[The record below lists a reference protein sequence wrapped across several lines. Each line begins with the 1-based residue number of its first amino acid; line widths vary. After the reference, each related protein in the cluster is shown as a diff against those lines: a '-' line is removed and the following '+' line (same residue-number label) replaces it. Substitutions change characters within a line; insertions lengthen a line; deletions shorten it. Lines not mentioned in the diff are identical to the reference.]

1 MRLADLVR
9 FAGRALGGHGLRT
22 GFSLLGVAI
31 GVASVIT
38 LTGLGE
44 GARSYITSEFTSLGT
59 NLLTFV
65 PGKTETR
72 GGAPLVSATTND
84 LTVADAEAL
93 ARRVPQL
100 RRVAPIS
107 MGTAPAGHGDRS
119 RNIVVLGTTPAY
131 LAIRHLRMASG
142 RYLPPDE
149 PNAPVCVLGSK
160 VASEL
165 FGSNN
170 PLGQMIRLGQM
181 RFRVLGVLAPRGQSV
196 GMNMDDVVHIP
207 VRSGLRL
214 FNRTGLFR
222 IVAEVSSS
230 QAVPAAE
237 KEALA
242 VLQER
247 HGGVEDVTAVTQDAV
262 MATFDRI
269 FNALTLALAGIA
281 AISLAVAG
289 IGIMNVMLVSV
300 SERRPEIGLLKAVG
314 VTRGQII
321 AVFLV
326 EAAFISTAGGLAGL
340 AGGFGAGRLLQHIV
354 PELPAA
360 PPGWAVVSAV
370 LVSVSVGV
378 LFGSLPAR
386 KAANL
391 DPVEALMRSR
401 A

>member
-1 MRLADLVR
+1 M
-9 FAGRALGGHGLRT
+9 
-22 GFSLLGVAI
+22 
-31 GVASVIT
+31 
-38 LTGLGE
+38 
-44 GARSYITSEFTSLGT
+44 
-59 NLLTFV
+59 
-65 PGKTETR
+65 
-72 GGAPLVSATTND
+72 
-84 LTVADAEAL
+84 ADAEAL
-93 ARRVPQL
+93 ARQVPRL
-100 RRVAPIS
+100 RQVAPIA
-107 MGTAPAGHGDRS
+107 MGTAPAGYGDRS
-119 RNIVVLGTTPAY
+119 RSIVVLGTTAEY
-131 LAIRHLRMASG
+131 LAIRHLHMASG
-142 RYLPPDE
+142 RYLPQGE
-149 PNAPVCVLGSK
+149 PNAPVCVLGSN

-165 FGSNN
+165 FGSSN
-170 PLGQMIRLGQM
+170 PLGQMIRLGQT
-181 RFRVLGVLAPRGQSV
+181 RFRVLGVLASRGQSV

-214 FNRTGLFR
+214 FNRTSLFR
-222 IVAEVSSS
+222 IVAEVNSS
-230 QAVPAAE
+230 QAVPVA
-237 KEALA
+237 KKQALA
-242 VLQER
+242 VLKQR

-321 AVFLV
+321 AVFLL